1 MTASDHHSEY
11 LGRALAGLT
20 PGGRRRLGEL
30 LDQLTEAAGADD
42 WLVGFAAERRAE
54 AGLTGGTPGTAHLRP
69 PTRQELDGLT
79 AGFVAIRDQEPLD
92 DVSDWANAV
101 IALLRDETASAR

>member
-1 MTASDHHSEY
+1 VTASDHHSEY
-11 LGRALAGLT
+11 LARVLDDLT
-20 PGGRRRLGEL
+20 PDGRRRVGEL

-42 WLVGFAAERRAE
+42 WLVGFAADRKAE
-54 AGLTGGTPGTAHLRP
+54 AGLAPAAGTAVRRP

-101 IALLRDETASAR
+101 IALLRDDTASDG

>member
-1 MTASDHHSEY
+1 MTSDHHSEY
-11 LGRALAGLT
+11 LASALGGLT
-20 PGGRRRLGEL
+20 PAGRRRVGEL

-42 WLVGFAAERRAE
+42 WLVGFAADRRAE
-54 AGLTGGTPGTAHLRP
+54 AGLTAATRTAALRA
-69 PTRQELDGLT
+69 PTRAELDGLM

-101 IALLRDETASAR
+101 VALLQDETASDG